1 MAVVTIMCSRT
12 GDFISVGLVTDEAG
26 FKALRPIVFRMYCP
40 SCGSE
45 HTWSKGRAWLSD
57 ATDRRV
63 VHGGRVIEVGA
74 PKTTAAEPPDPT
86 QEVASVVHP
95 VTDSAAVRRHRQR
108 IALRSRARSRS
119 AALDPQLAL
128 PAPSEAEPKKTAVPD
143 AEVAA

>member
-26 FKALRPIVFRMYCP
+26 FKAIRPIVFRMSCP

-63 VHGGRVIEVGA
+63 VHGGRVIEVPVA
-74 PKTTAAEPPDPT
+74 KTPVAETLVPP
-86 QEVASVVHP
+86 QEVAFGRASP
-95 VTDSAAVRRHRQR
+95 TKTASLRPFCRHR
-108 IALRSRARSRS
+108 
-119 AALDPQLAL
+119 
-128 PAPSEAEPKKTAVPD
+128 
-143 AEVAA
+143 